1 MGDRKLDELRE
12 HFDSTDFAEVIE
24 SATWESD
31 VDADPMIV
39 TSVRLPRSLLGWVRQ
54 QAAAE
59 QLKPTA
65 LIRRWIEDRRR
76 AASGEGVTADDD
88 RVAQLADRV
97 SRLEAFAVR
106 VVAAEPETGDT
117 GGMSDLLMALRASM
131 EAARTDAPQHP
142 GQERRGA

>member
-1 MGDRKLDELRE
+1 MGDRKLNELRE
-12 HFDSTDFAEVIE
+12 HFDSTDFAEVID
-24 SATWESD
+24 SATWESEVD
-31 VDADPMIV
+31 VDPMIV
-39 TSVRLPRSLLGWVRQ
+39 TSVRLPKSLLGWIRE

-76 AASGEGVTADDD
+76 ASSGEGVTADE

-97 SRLEAFAVR
+97 SRLEAFAIR
-106 VVAAEPETGDT
+106 IVAAEPGTGDT
-117 GGMSDLLMALRASM
+117 GGISDLLMALRASV
-131 EAARTDAPQHP
+131 EAARTDAPQNP